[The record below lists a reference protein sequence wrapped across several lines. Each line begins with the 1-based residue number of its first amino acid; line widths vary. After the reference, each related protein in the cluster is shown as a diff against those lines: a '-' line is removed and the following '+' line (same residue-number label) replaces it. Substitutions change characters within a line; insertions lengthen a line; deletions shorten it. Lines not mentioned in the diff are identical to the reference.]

1 MKFFSIISLV
11 VLNIALSFG
20 LPAGS
25 SQTNGYFY
33 LKITAPK
40 SGIADISAL
49 GPKYRNALS
58 IHIPSYVELEGDRY
72 YIRSILHGAFSD
84 EVFEEVTFDRS
95 QEVITLEDSA
105 FLRCKKLKKVIVNTT
120 KLEITSNGFSECSH
134 DIKFEGRGVPT
145 LVDKLSEKLLRSWGL
160 DFDES
165 DLDEPGTLYR
175 EKKKKALYQ
184 LGKKINENINKNGT
198 GGNLA
203 NIIIQRSANQR
214 GYHMLFRQLA
224 IIMGV
229 GDDHILTV
237 GDNHCAFW
245 SLVKFDHDKWYDQ
258 WMNVDIYVYDFTKY
272 KGDTYPSDF
281 YMKTT
286 QFSDYLVG
294 YVNHMFTS
302 DIHRQPEKWVVLP
315 NRYGT
320 ETEGNYYDRPL
331 IDNYIKKL
339 GGDRA

>member
-1 MKFFSIISLV
+1 MKIFSIISLL
-11 VLNIALSFG
+11 VLNFTLIFG
-20 LPAGS
+20 LPAGPN
-25 SQTNGYFY
+25 QTNDYFY

-40 SGIADISAL
+40 SGIADISGL
-49 GPKYRNALS
+49 GPKYRNAKS
-58 IHIPSYVELEGDRY
+58 IHIPSYVVLEGDRY
-72 YIRSILHGAFSD
+72 YIRSILHGAFVEED
-84 EVFEEVTFDRS
+84 FEEVTFDRS

-105 FLRCKKLKKVIVNTT
+105 FLRCKKLKKIIVNTY

-134 DIKFEGRGVPT
+134 NITFEGRGVPT
-145 LVDKLSEKLLRSWGL
+145 LVDKLSENLLRSWKIP
-160 DFDES
+160 FDEP
-165 DLDEPGTLYR
+165 DLDEAGTFAR

-184 LGKKINENINKNGT
+184 LAKKINENIDKNGS
-198 GGNLA
+198 GGNVA

-237 GDNHCAFW
+237 ADNHCAFW
-245 SLVKFDHDKWYDQ
+245 SYVKLDYDKWYDQ
-258 WMNVDIYVYDFTKY
+258 WMNVDIYVYDFNKY
-272 KGDTYPSDF
+272 KGDNYPSDF
-281 YMKTT
+281 YMKNT
-286 QFSDYLVG
+286 QFSKYLIG

-302 DIHRQPEKWVVLP
+302 DIHSQPEKWVVLP

-320 ETEGNYYDRPL
+320 ETEGNYYERPL
-331 IDNYIKKL
+331 IDNYIKNL